1 MLVNEKD
8 AESINVT
15 IHNARDNFKDRQI
28 LLFGCTLFSSTIEK
42 ALNDSGYKTNAFIDN
57 SKNKI
62 GTKCMGINVYAPAEF
77 LKSGIEKCFIIIC
90 SKYHNE
96 MKKQLL
102 DLGCTE
108 EQILDIP
115 VSESIG
121 IVSDNEDS
129 FEKSVVDV
137 KKGYEL
143 YKKIYEEGRKVFL
156 CPYPGTGDVYMACA
170 HLQSFVEAINCKN
183 YILVVTK
190 NKCEKVAS
198 LFMDAPV
205 LTISQN
211 DSDLILKAWEF
222 LGNNVVDL
230 KPLLYWGWRTK
241 RFLHSD
247 RYPQITFYENYCFDV
262 FGFKNRPILS
272 TPKRI
277 NGGED
282 LKKCIKSNKLIEGKS
297 VIIAPYAGSYDSSIH
312 NEEWEKLV
320 KYIKMLGYE
329 VYTNCAD
336 NEKPIKGTIPIFFS
350 YEIAIPLLEYAGVF
364 ISVRS
369 GLCEVVSSADCKQIV
384 IYENGFEASSINYFS
399 IGKMGL
405 NQNCIELVV
414 DSDGKW
420 IDSVAKKLRD
430 N

>member
-8 AESINVT
+8 VESINAT
-15 IHNARDNFKDRQI
+15 IHKARDNFQGRQI
-28 LLFGCTLFSSTIEK
+28 LLFGCTLFSLTIEK
-42 ALNDSGYKTNAFIDN
+42 ALNDAGLKAYAFIDN

-62 GTKCMGINVYAPAEF
+62 GTKCMGINVYAPDEI
-77 LKSGIEKCFIIIC
+77 LNSGVEKYFIIIC

-102 DLGCTE
+102 DQGCVE
-108 EQILDIP
+108 EQILDIS

-129 FEKSVVDV
+129 FNKSVADI

-143 YKKIYEEGRKVFL
+143 YKKIHEEGRKIFL
-156 CPYPGTGDVYMACA
+156 CPYPGTGDVYIACA
-170 HLQSFVEAINCKN
+170 HLKSYVETANCKK

-190 NKCEKVAS
+190 SKCEKVAG
-198 LFMDAPV
+198 LFEDIPV
-205 LTISQN
+205 LTISQM

-222 LGNNVVDL
+222 LGNDVMDL

-241 RFLHSD
+241 RFLHSG
-247 RYPQITFYENYCFDV
+247 RNPQITFYENYCYDV
-262 FGFKNRPILS
+262 FGFKNRPRLS
-272 TPKRI
+272 TPAKI
-277 NGGED
+277 NDGEA
-282 LKKCIKSNKLIEGKS
+282 LNECIEKNKLVEGKS
-297 VIIAPYAGSYDSSIH
+297 VIIAPYAGSFDSSIH

-320 KYIKMLGYE
+320 ECLKLLGYE
-329 VYTNCAD
+329 VFTNCAD
-336 NEKPIKGTIPIFFS
+336 NEKPIKGTTPIFFS

-369 GLCEVVSSADCKQIV
+369 GLCEIVSSADCKQIV

-399 IGKMGL
+399 INKMGL
-405 NQNCIELVV
+405 NNNCIEMVV

-420 IDSVAKKLRD
+420 VDSIANKLRD